1 MKPRLP
7 TGDAHYRF
15 READAGDA
23 AAVAGLFAAHLRE
36 LGYEADPDLDADMQ
50 NFPSAYSGA
59 GGRFLV
65 AVDEHERVIG
75 MAGIRDGEI
84 RRLYVGPDH
93 RGGGLGRRLVQEL
106 AGRWL
111 EMHGGRV
118 RAVVARP
125 NLAARRLFH
134 ECGFTATGRAPA
146 DDRMRLCEIFE
157 RAFSCGS

>member
-1 MKPRLP
+1 MKPTLP
-7 TGDAHYRF
+7 ASGAHCRF
-15 READAGDA
+15 RDADAGDA

-50 NFPSAYSGA
+50 DFPSGYGGA

-65 AVDEHERVIG
+65 AVDGHDRVVG

-84 RRLYVGPDH
+84 RRLYVGPGH

-111 EMHGGRV
+111 ETHGGRV
-118 RAVVARP
+118 RAVVARS
-125 NLAARRLFH
+125 NLAARRLFQR
-134 ECGFTATGRAPA
+134 CGFTATGRAPA
-146 DDRMRLCEIFE
+146 DDRMRHCEIFE